1 MEKIKLE
8 ANGRSKKG
16 GLASLRKTGVI
27 PAVLYGKKKEP
38 TMLQLTLKTLEKAI
52 QSETGLNTIFDLSV
66 DGNGEGLVRIRE
78 YQADPLKRNLIHV
91 DFQTVDLKEKIEV
104 DVPVHITGKA
114 AGVKNGGI
122 LEQQRR
128 SLLLKCLVTNIPD
141 HIEIDVSPLEI
152 GQSVHADEVQ
162 LPEGV
167 EFPHGTNF
175 VIVAVVPPVK
185 EEEVKPADAAAVA
198 VEGAPAAEGAPA
210 TAAEGAKAPAGAA
223 KPEKGK
229 AEEPKKK
236 EEKK

>member
-8 ANGRSKKG
+8 ANGRDKKG
-16 GLASLRKTGVI
+16 GLSALRKTGVI
-27 PAVLYGKKKEP
+27 PAVLYGKKREP
-38 TMLQLTLKTLEKAI
+38 KILQLPLKSLEKAI
-52 QSETGLNTIFDLSV
+52 RSETGLNTIFDLTV
-66 DGNGEGLVRIRE
+66 DGKGEGLVRIRE

-91 DFQTVDLKEKIEV
+91 DLQAVDLKEKIEV
-104 DVPVHITGKA
+104 EVPVHIIGKA

-167 EFPHGTNF
+167 EFPHETNF
-175 VIVAVVPPVK
+175 VILAVVPPVK
-185 EEEVKPADAAAVA
+185 EEEVKSAEAAAVA
-198 VEGAPAAEGAPA
+198 ATAEGAPA
-210 TAAEGAKAPAGAA
+210 VGGAAAAPAAGEP
-223 KPEKGK
+223 KEKGK
-229 AEEPKKK
+229 AEEAKGKETKKA
-236 EEKK
+236 EK